1 MSALDTASNFFHAC
15 EGLRGWDGC
24 KEFVAENASFKAQ
37 CEPLT
42 EIDSVE
48 GYCNWMA
55 AVGSGPLKGCSYE
68 LHSSSFDEAN
78 QTALFFGTFTATH
91 NSDGGP
97 VEPTGKQTVTDYV
110 YALTMDK
117 AGKVSKMY
125 KIWNA
130 PWCLKELGWA

>member
-1 MSALDTASNFFHAC
+1 
-15 EGLRGWDGC
+15 
-24 KEFVAENASFKAQ
+24 
-37 CEPLT
+37 
-42 EIDSVE
+42 
-48 GYCNWMA
+48 MA

-68 LHSSSFDEAN
+68 LHSSSFAEAN

-91 NSDGGP
+91 NSAGGP

-130 PWCLKELGWA
+130 PWCFKELGWA